1 MYEKNEILNKSF
13 DWGITKNVCMELSN
27 LNFFHKQI
35 FTGEK
40 EWKCSIVNRF
50 VKEII
55 CKKIYESGQI
65 ERHTI
70 IWNLEL

>member
-1 MYEKNEILNKSF
+1 MF
-13 DWGITKNVCMELSN
+13 AGDAR
-27 LNFFHKQI
+27 
-35 FTGEK
+35 EK
-40 EWKCSIVNRF
+40 EWKCNIVNRF